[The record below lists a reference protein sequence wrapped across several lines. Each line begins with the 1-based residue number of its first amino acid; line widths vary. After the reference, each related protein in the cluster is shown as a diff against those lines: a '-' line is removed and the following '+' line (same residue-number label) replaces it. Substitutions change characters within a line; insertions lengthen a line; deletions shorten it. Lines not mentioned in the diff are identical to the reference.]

1 MVTLAFQGLA
11 WHVGNVPAKVLAF
24 GDAQKREV
32 LLSRVG
38 VGMGICRNYPL
49 LGTRLR
55 VQCSGTWGWVQSGR
69 RAGPWGSRCGLPPLG
84 LCFLSPST
92 SLTCSIK
99 GLTTHSIAKNRDVW
113 RPSAY
118 GVAKSWTR
126 LSDGTATRS
135 MPVNLTRTL

>member
-11 WHVGNVPAKVLAF
+11 WHLGNVPAKVLAF

-38 VGMGICRNYPL
+38 VGMGICRKYPL
-49 LGTRLR
+49 WGTTLR
-55 VQCSGTWGWVQSGR
+55 VQCSGTWGVQSGK
-69 RAGPWGSRCGLPPLG
+69 RAGPWGWRRGLPRLE
-84 LCFLSPST
+84 LSFLSPST

-99 GLTTHSIAKNRDVW
+99 GLTTHSIAKNGDVW
-113 RPSAY
+113 RAAAH

-126 LSDGTATRS
+126 PMMEQQLA
-135 MPVNLTRTL
+135 LCL